1 MNKAVYGGR
10 GRGQISINND
20 INNFLFAI
28 VVNAIPYVP
37 SFESGLS
44 DCLVIKIRWK
54 CYYNTFQAQ
63 GMPHLLEPRPHGT
76 MKPKLPHG
84 EVHLGRN

>member
-1 MNKAVYGGR
+1 MGG
-10 GRGQISINND
+10 GEGKQISINND

-44 DCLVIKIRWK
+44 DCLVIRI
-54 CYYNTFQAQ
+54 
-63 GMPHLLEPRPHGT
+63 
-76 MKPKLPHG
+76 
-84 EVHLGRN
+84 